1 MTNVN
6 YSRDHAIEKLGER
19 SLKNVNDFLN
29 KGVFIWV
36 WWVPYKLRGTVFGL

>member
-19 SLKNVNDFLN
+19 SLKNVNYSLN
-29 KGVFIWV
+29 KGSLSEVGEFPIN
-36 WWVPYKLRGTVFGL
+36 

>member
-19 SLKNVNDFLN
+19 SLKNINDFLN
-29 KGVFIWV
+29 KGSLSEFPIN
-36 WWVPYKLRGTVFGL
+36 

>member
-6 YSRDHAIEKLGER
+6 YSRDYVIEKLGGR

-29 KGVFIWV
+29 KGSLSEVGEF
-36 WWVPYKLRGTVFGL
+36 PTN